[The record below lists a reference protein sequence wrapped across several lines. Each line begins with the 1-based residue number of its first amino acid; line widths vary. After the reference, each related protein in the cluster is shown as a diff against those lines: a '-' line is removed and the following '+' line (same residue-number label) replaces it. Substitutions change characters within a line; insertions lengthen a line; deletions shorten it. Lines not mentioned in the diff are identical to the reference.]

1 MEDLEGNSN
10 ELFDRFLSRSGPP
23 TAAHHLTLASVHA
36 LQPNDEIELNLM
48 ETYPNGQEAAFIAN
62 QSRKISQNSSNG
74 SVQYP
79 SLMKENRPGSRSPSE
94 QNGDQE
100 WDEFHPF
107 IEALLPHVKSFAYV
121 WFNLQARKRKYL
133 KKHEKRM
140 PPEEERAQK
149 DELLNEKTEVK
160 QKWAS
165 RLLAK
170 LRKDIRPEYREDFVL
185 TITGRKPVC
194 CILSNP
200 DQKGKIRRI
209 DCLRQADK
217 VWRLDLVMVILFRGI
232 PLESTDGERLSKCET
247 CGQHSGLC
255 VQPYHVSIKVRELDL
270 FLANVVGQ
278 RDRLY
283 SKDGEEA
290 EEDPKDLSFGNR
302 KLDFGKGVMGA
313 ADAFKT
319 RGVFGVN
326 EIFRLTKVPMVSP
339 DMPLMLNSVDAAP
352 YSYASNYT
360 ADRVGI
366 NSVIGLPNQGSNKR
380 MKLSPEDNNG
390 TEDSA
395 QTDNNSHFNSS
406 RPGSSDQSPLQS
418 PRITTKTEAP
428 DSSAI
433 RTPVSAATM
442 RFAASHP
449 WPTVLN
455 HQTFQMQQNI
465 FHAVGNKDLK
475 ELALFASPQ
484 PDGQLLSYTPV
495 TTAGNRGWPIQ
506 AVVPLHSG
514 SVPGLNPNEQL
525 VTEERLFPT
534 VADGIRTGAKE

>member
-1 MEDLEGNSN
+1 MKNPFMDSGIVGHHGFPHHVSSRLLTQNPHVDAG
-10 ELFDRFLSRSGPP
+10 FLNGAFGTNFLHGGASAF
-23 TAAHHLTLASVHA
+23 TAHA
-36 LQPNDEIELNLM
+36 
-48 ETYPNGQEAAFIAN
+48 
-62 QSRKISQNSSNG
+62 SNG
-74 SVQYP
+74 P
-79 SLMKENRPGSRSPSE
+79 SPASFCSL
-94 QNGDQE
+94 Q
-100 WDEFHPF
+100 DEFHPF

-302 KLDFGKGVMGA
+302 KLDFGVMGA

-326 EIFRLTKVPMVSP
+326 EIYRLTKVPMVSP